1 MKSRAVLDI
10 SRLPLHG
17 LGSASVTWWGNLAF
31 MLIEGSA
38 FAVAVAVYLYLW
50 SLAPSWPLGA
60 APPDLGPG
68 TTVTVLLLL
77 SLIPNH
83 FMKRWAAA
91 RDLGKVRVAITFMT
105 ACAAVV
111 LAVRVYEF
119 HAFHVA
125 WDDNAYGSIV
135 WLLLGLHTT
144 HLLTDT
150 LEGCVL
156 IGVMWSRHGDN
167 KRRYGD
173 IEDNADYWL
182 FVVLTWLPIYG
193 CLYWIPRL

>member
-1 MKSRAVLDI
+1 MKERAVLDVA
-10 SRLPLHG
+10 RLPLHG
-17 LGSASVTWWGNLAF
+17 LGPASVTWWGNLAF

-38 FAVAVAVYLYLW
+38 FTVAIAVYLYLW
-50 SLAPSWPLGA
+50 SLAPAWPLSA
-60 APPDLGPG
+60 PPPDLGPG
-68 TTVTVLLLL
+68 TTVTVLLVL

-91 RDLGKVRVAITFMT
+91 RDLKRVRIAITVMT
-105 ACAAVV
+105 LCAAV
-111 LAVRVYEF
+111 LLGIRVFEF
-119 HAFHVA
+119 PAFHVA

-156 IGVMWSRHGDN
+156 IGVMSSRHGDN

-173 IEDNADYWL
+173 IEDNADYWI